1 MRIRMERRQ
10 GAARNVFLFL
20 PPAPAVCLPLFPIRN
35 PKSAFRN
42 LLWHAFFI
50 NPGKS
55 VRPRTVMKRGRR
67 RAALFVIRGFLECPE
82 FAAPRSGVRVREGGI
97 EYMADSE
104 SSSNTGVVAI
114 LVIFL
119 IVVIAALFVWR
130 SGLLFGGGGTHKVDI
145 NVTAPAQK

>member
-1 MRIRMERRQ
+1 
-10 GAARNVFLFL
+10 
-20 PPAPAVCLPLFPIRN
+20 
-35 PKSAFRN
+35 
-42 LLWHAFFI
+42 
-50 NPGKS
+50 
-55 VRPRTVMKRGRR
+55 MKRGRR

-82 FAAPRSGVRVREGGI
+82 FAALRSGVRVREGGI